1 MAATMANLFAGNPMA
16 TPVGHKIEEAT
27 DPSLASEDWTLNMEI
42 CDIINSSEEA
52 AKDAAR
58 AIKKRLHHF
67 SGKNYTAVMYTLTVL
82 ETCVKNC
89 GRNFHHL
96 ICQKDYIQDLIK
108 LIGPPV
114 EFDAPPPD
122 ESGLL
127 SSVNSTIMN
136 FAETIE
142 SAMLGPKNEP
152 PLAVQEKV
160 LGLVRSWAVTF
171 RGQPDLNG
179 VAAVYDELLAKGV
192 QFPEGGDSAAAPI
205 ITPQRSTPAHAPAP
219 AASPS
224 AGQTHRSQPESQGSQ
239 PLDLTAE
246 QADKLKK
253 EIHVVDG
260 NVHVLNEML
269 STLKPS
275 TASEDDLQLLKH
287 LAETCRAMQQRLVAL
302 VGRVTRDDITAELL
316 RLNDELN
323 NAFIRYERFERGRS
337 GNSGSPDRRPAAAS
351 PSSSGPPPAAAAA
364 VADGGALIDL
374 GDDPETV
381 SRQMEGLA
389 VGGGGITFQQVSRIP
404 NVTGAEAAGGAA
416 GVTPAQ
422 PSRTD
427 GAAADNIEPILR
439 LQQEKDFDEMEKWLK
454 EAGGDE
460 ARDGMLTNSEFDRF
474 LAERVAAA
482 DSAAGPGAPSN
493 QQRNQ

>member
-108 LIGPPV
+108 LI
-114 EFDAPPPD
+114 
-122 ESGLL
+122 
-127 SSVNSTIMN
+127 
-136 FAETIE
+136 
-142 SAMLGPKNEP
+142 GPKNEP

-427 GAAADNIEPILR
+427 GAAADNI

>member
-427 GAAADNIEPILR
+427 GAAADNI
-439 LQQEKDFDEMEKWLK
+439 
-454 EAGGDE
+454 GGDE

>member
-108 LIGPPV
+108 LI
-114 EFDAPPPD
+114 
-122 ESGLL
+122 
-127 SSVNSTIMN
+127 
-136 FAETIE
+136 
-142 SAMLGPKNEP
+142 GPKNEP

-364 VADGGALIDL
+364 AVADGGALIDL

-389 VGGGGITFQQVSRIP
+389 VGGGGSTFQQVSRIP

-474 LAERVAAA
+474 LAERAAAA
-482 DSAAGPGAPSN
+482 DSGAGPGAASS

>member
-108 LIGPPV
+108 LI
-114 EFDAPPPD
+114 
-122 ESGLL
+122 
-127 SSVNSTIMN
+127 
-136 FAETIE
+136 
-142 SAMLGPKNEP
+142 GPKNEP

-364 VADGGALIDL
+364 AVADGGALIDL

-389 VGGGGITFQQVSRIP
+389 VGGGGSTFQQVSRIP

-427 GAAADNIEPILR
+427 GAAADNI
-439 LQQEKDFDEMEKWLK
+439 
-454 EAGGDE
+454 GGDE

-474 LAERVAAA
+474 LAERAAAA
-482 DSAAGPGAPSN
+482 DSGAGPGAASS

>member
-108 LIGPPV
+108 LI
-114 EFDAPPPD
+114 
-122 ESGLL
+122 
-127 SSVNSTIMN
+127 
-136 FAETIE
+136 
-142 SAMLGPKNEP
+142 GPKNEP

-427 GAAADNIEPILR
+427 GAAADNI
-439 LQQEKDFDEMEKWLK
+439 
-454 EAGGDE
+454 GGDE

>member
-108 LIGPPV
+108 LI
-114 EFDAPPPD
+114 
-122 ESGLL
+122 
-127 SSVNSTIMN
+127 
-136 FAETIE
+136 
-142 SAMLGPKNEP
+142 GPKNEP